1 MMRWTLLCLW
11 ALMTLTSLSKAA
23 TPKAGV
29 WRFELRYPQTKV
41 PFLLELEPL
50 KKGWAVTLING
61 MERIPLEVRATK
73 DTWIVPLQTYQN
85 HLELKIN
92 SKTRI
97 TGYFVKAAKAPAEKI
112 PLEGVHGAF
121 RRIDRGAKPTI
132 DLSGQ
137 WAIEMTAPDG
147 KKTTGLALFDQ
158 RGVTLNASI
167 ATPTGDYRYIDGVVD
182 GDRFTTAAFDGVFN
196 FVFRGKLEGDTLKAE
211 IAAKTVTT
219 VIGKRDASAKLPD
232 PFKQTQAANLAFT
245 FPDTEGRAVSL
256 TNFKGKPV
264 ILQIFGSWCPNCID
278 ELNFL
283 APWYQ
288 ANRASGVEVLALSFE
303 RAPTAD
309 EAKRHLAM
317 VVKKRAIPY
326 PVLLAA
332 TTSDET
338 PEKKLP
344 GIQNFLSFPTL
355 VFLNRRHEV
364 VRVHAG
370 FNGPGTGLH
379 HEAFQRAFQE
389 AITET
394 LK

>member
-1 MMRWTLLCLW
+1 M
-11 ALMTLTSLSKAA
+11 AA

-29 WRFELRYPQTKV
+29 WRFELRYPKTRV
-41 PFLLELEPL
+41 PFLLELEPQ
-50 KKGWAVTLING
+50 KKGWGVTLING
-61 MERIPLEVRATK
+61 KERIPLEVRATK
-73 DTWIVPLQTYQN
+73 DKWIVPLQTYQN
-85 HLELKIN
+85 HLELRIS

-97 TGYFVKAAKAPAEKI
+97 TGYFVKAAKLPAEKI

-121 RRIDRGAKPTI
+121 RRIDRGDKPTI

-137 WAIEMTAPDG
+137 WAIEMTSPDG
-147 KKTTGLALFDQ
+147 SKSTGLALFDQ
-158 RGVTLNASI
+158 RGSMLHASI
-167 ATPTGDYRYIDGVVD
+167 ATPTGDYRYIDGVVV

-196 FVFRGKLEGDTLKAE
+196 FVFRGRLEGDTLKAE

-219 VIGKRDASAKLPD
+219 VTGKRDAAAKLPD

-256 TNFKGKPV
+256 ADFKGRPV

-288 ANRASGVEVLALSFE
+288 ANRARGIEVVALSFE
-303 RAPTAD
+303 RAPSPA

-332 TTSDET
+332 TTAEET

-344 GIQNFLSFPTL
+344 GMQNFLSFPTL

-364 VRVHAG
+364 VKVHAG

-389 AITET
+389 AVAEAA
-394 LK
+394 K